1 MSTDEPQ
8 PTGWDGFGLISG
20 DLFSRSTLERLQTKS
35 REGLLGLTQSLTGF
49 LEGIDGAAEPDL
61 RHDSWKLGYCCG
73 RRLYW
78 EEFDDE
84 AAAERRYN
92 QLWWSRIIL
101 DPQGRVV
108 KCFTAAL
115 DPRGVGVA
123 RLIIAARLRDGRDI
137 ASCPLQAMNQ
147 GDAPFIPPEW
157 LPGIP
162 QALQV
167 LWNKVASRESISWFG
182 AGADSL
188 CYFDVNLHPNV
199 KGYVALTIDDVPC
212 RLGPTNSFLP
222 LVQTLLKQHDAHAT
236 LMLMG
241 NFIPGNEDALISML
255 SDGHEFGN
263 HGLVDRSYAKDSR
276 AEFVLA
282 LDECSDRIKC
292 LQRQAGVAEEVRW
305 FRAPHGR
312 ISSEMTAALVERG
325 LQNVMCDT
333 FACCPVIQ
341 DGEFIGTFLGRQ
353 AEHGSIILIHMP
365 EKGFREWCFHGLQS
379 LLMQLA
385 QRGLKA
391 TTVGHLAQLA
401 DYRLAHL

>member
-1 MSTDEPQ
+1 MSADEPQ
-8 PTGWDGFGLISG
+8 PASWDGFGLVSG
-20 DLFSRSTLERLQTKS
+20 DLFSRSTLERWSSKS
-35 REGLLGLTQSLTGF
+35 KESLLGLTQGLTSF
-49 LEGIDGAAEPDL
+49 LEGDDGEPQL
-61 RHDSWKLGYCCG
+61 RPDSWKLGYCSG
-73 RRLYW
+73 RKLYW

-84 AAAERRYN
+84 GTAEQRYS

-108 KCFTAAL
+108 KCFTAPL
-115 DPRGVGVA
+115 DPKGVGVA

-137 ASCPLQAMNQ
+137 TTCPLQAMNQ
-147 GDAPFIPPEW
+147 GDAPFIPPDW

-162 QALQV
+162 QALQL
-167 LWNKVASRESISWFG
+167 LWNKVASRASISWFG
-182 AGADSL
+182 ATANSL
-188 CYFDVNLHPNV
+188 CYFDVALYPNV
-199 KGYVALTIDDVPC
+199 EGYVALTIDDVPC

-222 LVQTLLKQHDAHAT
+222 RVRTLLKQHDAHAT

-241 NFIPGNEDALISML
+241 KFIPGNEDELVGML
-255 SDGHEFGN
+255 ADGHEFGN
-263 HGLVDRSYAKDSR
+263 HGLVDRSYANDSH
-276 AEFVLA
+276 ADFVAA
-282 LDECSDRIKC
+282 LDECSERIKS
-292 LQRQAGVAEEVRW
+292 LQRQAGLAEQVKW

-312 ISSEMTAALVERG
+312 ISAEMMAALAQKG

-365 EKGFREWCFHGLQS
+365 EKGFREWCFQGLQS
-379 LLMQLA
+379 LLMQLT

-401 DYRLAHL
+401 GHGLAHL